1 MSGAYRSG
9 ASMGRLIPGVFRVGI
24 AVSVQALGAVR
35 AVEFMALAG
44 GKTEGDKYGKQCET
58 FHLAPLRHF
67 PVIGNPVS
75 PPGKGLEE
83 GYFLM
88 PSPAIPSIFGG
99 TGQPATENMPDPST
113 QPNLEADRLEL
124 ALRASNEGIWDW
136 LTHERKIH
144 YSRRILEFLECTA
157 SSAPN
162 IFLPPHLP
170 VHHLDRPAFVRAVGQ
185 ALDAK
190 GPETLAVDARVQT
203 GGNDWRWL
211 RIRGTVVRDRF
222 GHAVRIAG
230 SMIDISLRKAAEA
243 QIEEERHLL
252 RDLIDCV
259 PMQIY
264 FKDLDSRLVMANRGM
279 IEYHGFSTNADLAGK
294 HDRDLF
300 TDAHWEKAAADERRI
315 IETGIAMT
323 GQLERETWRE
333 GGESFVVT
341 SKFPWRDR
349 SGEIKGTFGVSSDVT
364 SLVLAQRQATE
375 LANELQQK
383 NKSYEEEVKLAHE
396 IQQALATTGF
406 PAAVSKHG
414 NRLSFGSRY
423 LPISGLAGDF
433 FEVLSLGD
441 DRYGIFICDVMGHGV
456 RAALVV
462 SMLRGL
468 LATQNAKNRDSAE
481 FLAAMNAGLTSILK
495 RANVTMFA
503 TAFYGIIDLG
513 RPTLEYSCAGHPGP
527 VIAGNDRS
535 LQLCTDRSEKGPA
548 LGLLPG
554 AVYSIRE
561 VDLTGVRRLLLFT
574 DGVLEAENEAG
585 EQFLEKRLLGAACA
599 PGKNIE
605 GWLDGILETVLDFS
619 EGNHFDDDVCLLGIE
634 IETPAG

>member
-1 MSGAYRSG
+1 MHIR
-9 ASMGRLIPGVFRVGI
+9 RRRRIRTP
-24 AVSVQALGAVR
+24 
-35 AVEFMALAG
+35 
-44 GKTEGDKYGKQCET
+44 KT
-58 FHLAPLRHF
+58 
-67 PVIGNPVS
+67 
-75 PPGKGLEE
+75 
-83 GYFLM
+83 
-88 PSPAIPSIFGG
+88 
-99 TGQPATENMPDPST
+99 MPDQPT
-113 QPNLEADRLEL
+113 QPKLEADRLEL

-136 LTHERKIH
+136 LTHEKKIF
-144 YSRRILEFLECTA
+144 YSRRILEFLECTG

-162 IFLPPHLP
+162 IFLAPHLP
-170 VHHLDRPAFVRAVGQ
+170 VHHLDRPAFVRAVTQ

-203 GGNDWRWL
+203 GGNNWRWL
-211 RIRGTVVRDRF
+211 RIRGTVVRDRE
-222 GHAVRIAG
+222 GNAVRVAG

-264 FKDLDSRLVMANRGM
+264 FKDLDSKVVMANRGM
-279 IEYHGFSTNADLAGK
+279 IEYHGFSSSADLVGK

-300 TDAHWEKAAADERRI
+300 SNAHWEKAAADERRI
-315 IETGIAMT
+315 IDTGIAMT

-333 GGESFVVT
+333 GGETFVVT
-341 SKFPWRDR
+341 SKFPWRDK

-383 NKSYEEEVKLAHE
+383 NESYEEEVKLAHE
-396 IQQALATTGF
+396 IQQALATTEF
-406 PAAVSKHG
+406 PSAVSKSG
-414 NRLSFGSRY
+414 NRLFFGSRY

-468 LATQNAKNRDSAE
+468 LATQNVKSRDSAE
-481 FLAAMNAGLTSILK
+481 FLNAMNAGLTSILK

-503 TAFYGIIDLG
+503 TAFYGIIDLEKL
-513 RPTLEYSCAGHPGP
+513 TLQYSCAGHPGP
-527 VIAGNDRS
+527 VITGIGS
-535 LQLCTDRSEKGPA
+535 SFQLCIERCEKGPA
-548 LGLLPG
+548 LGLIPG
-554 AVYSIRE
+554 AVYNTRE
-561 VDLTGVRRLLLFT
+561 IGLAGIRRLLLFT

-585 EQFLEKRLLGAACA
+585 EQFLEKRLLRTAGNDTE
-599 PGKNIE
+599 KNIE
-605 GWLDGILETVLDFS
+605 SWLDGILDTVLDFS
-619 EGNHFDDDVCLLGIE
+619 EGHHFDDDVCLLGIE
-634 IETPAG
+634 ISTHAG

>member
-1 MSGAYRSG
+1 M
-9 ASMGRLIPGVFRVGI
+9 LRVGI
-24 AVSVQALGAVR
+24 AVAVETLGAFR
-35 AVEFMALAG
+35 AIEFMPLAG
-44 GKTEGDKYGKQCET
+44 GETEGDQDGEQGET
-58 FHLAPLRHF
+58 FHRALHIRF

-75 PPGKGLEE
+75 PDRKRFQER
-83 GYFLM
+83 YFLM
-88 PSPAIPSIFGG
+88 RSWAIPCIFASAAE
-99 TGQPATENMPDPST
+99 PAAPKTMSDRT
-113 QPNLEADRLEL
+113 AQPNLEADRLEL

-136 LTHERKIH
+136 LTDERKIF
-144 YSRRILEFLECTA
+144 YSRRILEFLECTG

-170 VHHLDRPAFVRAVGQ
+170 VHHVDRPAFIRAVGQ
-185 ALDAK
+185 ALDPK

-203 GGNDWRWL
+203 GGNHWRWL
-211 RIRGTVVRDRF
+211 RIRGTVVRDRE

-252 RDLIDCV
+252 RDLIDHV

-264 FKDLDSRLVMANRGM
+264 FKDLESRVVMANRGM
-279 IEYHGFSTNADLAGK
+279 AEYHGFESSAELVGK

-300 TDAHWEKAAADERRI
+300 SHTHWEKAAADERRI

-333 GGESFVVT
+333 GGETFVVT
-341 SKFPWRDR
+341 SKFPWRDK

-375 LANELQQK
+375 LANELRQK
-383 NKSYEEEVKLAHE
+383 NESYEEEVKLAHE

-406 PAAVSKHG
+406 PAVVSENG
-414 NRLSFGSRY
+414 NRLSFASRY

-433 FEVLSLGD
+433 HEVLPLGD
-441 DRYGIFICDVMGHGV
+441 DRYGLFICDVMGHGV

-468 LATQNAKNRDSAE
+468 LATQNVKNRNSAE
-481 FLAAMNAGLTSILK
+481 FMTAMNTGLASILR
-495 RANVTMFA
+495 RADVTMFA

-513 RPTLEYSCAGHPGP
+513 KLTLEYTCAGHPGP
-527 VIAGNDRS
+527 VIAGPLSS
-535 LQLCTDRSEKGPA
+535 LQLCVERAEKGPA
-548 LGLLPG
+548 LGIIPG
-554 AVYSIRE
+554 AVYPTRE
-561 VDLTGVRRLLLFT
+561 ISLGGVRRLLLFT

-585 EQFLEKRLLGAACA
+585 EQFLEKRLLRTAGDD
-599 PGKNIE
+599 PEKDIE
-605 GWLDGILETVLDFS
+605 SWLDGILDTVLDFS
-619 EGNHFDDDVCLLGIE
+619 EGHHFDDDVCLLGVE
-634 IETPAG
+634 IGTRAG

>member
-1 MSGAYRSG
+1 VIFLNA
-9 ASMGRLIPGVFRVGI
+9 I
-24 AVSVQALGAVR
+24 ACDSLHIHPLPQNPAH
-35 AVEFMALAG
+35 
-44 GKTEGDKYGKQCET
+44 KT
-58 FHLAPLRHF
+58 
-67 PVIGNPVS
+67 
-75 PPGKGLEE
+75 
-83 GYFLM
+83 
-88 PSPAIPSIFGG
+88 
-99 TGQPATENMPDPST
+99 MPDQPT

-136 LTHERKIH
+136 LTHEKKIF
-144 YSRRILEFLECTA
+144 YSRRILEFLECTG

-170 VHHLDRPAFVRAVGQ
+170 VHHLDRPAFIRAVGQ
-185 ALDAK
+185 ALEPK

-203 GGNDWRWL
+203 GGDHWRWL
-211 RIRGTVVRDRF
+211 RIRGTVVRDRE
-222 GHAVRIAG
+222 GLAVRIAG

-252 RDLIDCV
+252 RDLIDHV

-264 FKDLDSRLVMANRGM
+264 FKDLDSKVVMANRGM
-279 IEYHGFSTNADLAGK
+279 SEYHGFASCSELVGK

-300 TDAHWEKAAADERRI
+300 SNTHWEKAAADERRI
-315 IETGIAMT
+315 IDTGIAMT

-333 GGESFVVT
+333 GGETFVVT

-349 SGEIKGTFGVSSDVT
+349 SGEIKGTFGISSDVT
-364 SLVLAQRQATE
+364 SLVLAQRQATD

-383 NKSYEEEVKLAHE
+383 NESYEEEVKLALE
-396 IQQALATTGF
+396 IQQALATTSF
-406 PAAVSKHG
+406 PSVVSKNG
-414 NRLSFGSRY
+414 NKLSFGSRY

-468 LATQNAKNRDSAE
+468 LATQNVKSRDSAE
-481 FLAAMNAGLTSILK
+481 FLTIMNTGLTSILK

-503 TAFYGIIDLG
+503 TAFYGIIDLEEL
-513 RPTLEYSCAGHPGP
+513 TLGYSCAGHPGP
-527 VIAGNDRS
+527 VIAGKDRS
-535 LQLCTDRSEKGPA
+535 LQLCVERNDKGPA
-548 LGLLPG
+548 LGLIPSVL
-554 AVYSIRE
+554 YR
-561 VDLTGVRRLLLFT
+561 TGVIDLEGIQRLLLYT

-585 EQFLEKRLLGAACA
+585 EQFLEKRLQKTAGEH
-599 PGKNIE
+599 PERDIDR
-605 GWLDGILETVLDFS
+605 WLDGILDAVLDFS
-619 EGNHFDDDVCLLGIE
+619 EGHHFDDDVCLLGIE
-634 IETPAG
+634 ISAHAG

>member
-1 MSGAYRSG
+1 MS
-9 ASMGRLIPGVFRVGI
+9 
-24 AVSVQALGAVR
+24 
-35 AVEFMALAG
+35 
-44 GKTEGDKYGKQCET
+44 
-58 FHLAPLRHF
+58 
-67 PVIGNPVS
+67 
-75 PPGKGLEE
+75 
-83 GYFLM
+83 
-88 PSPAIPSIFGG
+88 
-99 TGQPATENMPDPST
+99 DPST

-162 IFLPPHLP
+162 FFLPPHLP
-170 VHHLDRPAFVRAVGQ
+170 VHHLDRPAFIRAVGQ

-203 GGNDWRWL
+203 GGNEWRWL
-211 RIRGTVVRDRF
+211 RIRGTVVRDRD

-230 SMIDISLRKAAEA
+230 SMIDISLRKAAEE

-279 IEYHGFSTNADLAGK
+279 IEYHGFSSNAELLGK

-300 TDAHWEKAAADERRI
+300 SNAHWEKAAADERRI

-323 GQLERETWRE
+323 EQLERETWRE

-341 SKFPWRDR
+341 SKFPWRDK

-383 NKSYEEEVKLAHE
+383 NQSYEEEVKLAHE

-406 PAAVSKHG
+406 PCVVSQNG

-423 LPISGLAGDF
+423 LPISDLAGDF

-468 LATQNAKNRDSAE
+468 LATQNLKSRDSAE
-481 FLAAMNAGLTSILK
+481 FLATMNAGLTSILK

-503 TAFYGIIDLG
+503 TAFYGIVDLEEL
-513 RPTLEYSCAGHPGP
+513 TLECSCAGHPGP
-527 VIAGNDRS
+527 VISGDGRS
-535 LQLCTDRSEKGPA
+535 LQLCTDRSERGPA

-554 AVYSIRE
+554 ASYSTRE
-561 VDLTGVRRLLLFT
+561 IDLGGIRRLLLFT

-585 EQFLEKRLLGAACA
+585 EQFLEKRLLRAAGGD
-599 PGKNIE
+599 PEKNIE
-605 GWLDGILETVLDFS
+605 GWLDGILESVLDFS
-619 EGNHFDDDVCLLGIE
+619 EGHHFDDDVCLLGIE